1 MCVCGDGEFI
11 IYTALAWRNK
21 SYGSAL
27 EFVWTDSGDYAT
39 RESGSK
45 IKTFKNFKEKNS
57 FTPPFNT
64 EGLYGGPSA
73 FFFQYLGA
81 CRRRTPGTRVDLKVP
96 EDTSR

>member
-1 MCVCGDGEFI
+1 MCGDGEFI

-73 FFFQYLGA
+73 FFFS
-81 CRRRTPGTRVDLKVP
+81 
-96 EDTSR
+96 TSRSMPTANAGDPRRSEGA